1 MTLCRLEGEIL
12 LYESLHTNLF
22 SVEPLVPHSYKKK
35 TKLEAS
41 DLTSSFFFV
50 LYIQLKKG
58 DICMGDVKREYRC
71 LWWTVNILALLEN
84 LVYSIYCE
92 LHYYIASHSVVHISK
107 SQVAGIPEVC
117 VGKKNVFSQ
126 IYWV

>member
-1 MTLCRLEGEIL
+1 MVGFGIFVVSNLVWVFLDVFIQMHLFPEFVKSRKYRQFLNHVTLCRLEGEIL

-71 LWWTVNILALLEN
+71 L
-84 LVYSIYCE
+84 
-92 LHYYIASHSVVHISK
+92 
-107 SQVAGIPEVC
+107 
-117 VGKKNVFSQ
+117 
-126 IYWV
+126 